1 MSDDAVFSRVNL
13 SIDVHARVLIC
24 CHDVCR
30 VALSPSP
37 AQVSQHLRTKH
48 NIPAAERRLV
58 TDLLKAHTSPL
69 QNPSEAP
76 VRQDGSSPDPNLHLV
91 HGFTCKFCIERT
103 GSSQVMSRHITSA
116 HEKQRLQLGVRRN
129 AMYEPVFLQAWTKS
143 PSGGRYWIVE
153 YGGSMTRPVGGK
165 EVYDHLEDI
174 FERERGRQKGF
185 SGGDLANGAGT
196 TRSSQTT
203 TFTDLRPWLERTGW
217 ERTFGGIDRELLKN
231 LTTAPSPVTSHRGL
245 ILKESSNRSSD
256 VYSDEWMISSADDER
271 KITALLA
278 AVDMLMDRCEQTART
293 TSRSLLCWLRSVR
306 PHGCYAKPF
315 TFVGK
320 AASRRKYIR
329 VLKRFVALVFRAYR
343 LPADIRQRRA
353 GIRFKKSQLRLIST
367 LWNHEAWTQHDA
379 LTEQL
384 WRSMKLSDGADVEV
398 DCDVESTDGEDD
410 CEDGD
415 DSDDQSSVMG
425 ADDSETDDMDDED
438 EESEEE
444 DHNRNEDQSGKTNAM
459 RNSGGGKF
467 PPWIKEV
474 LEFLFGLIMA
484 FCTEEVMDGRPDS
497 TLLVYYSGVLG
508 FSADLTGFL
517 PARSYTSNLAALI
530 YIQRLLFLEYA
541 VPTQDYPRLGISR
554 RPRTDQ
560 LARLQNVRQEYLVLG
575 SQSPFEELFSLLVF
589 GRAIAGSETPAFL
602 LKWSDDGQIL
612 SYRDDIAVHMEQF
625 RRLPKVLLARAE
637 ALCEQL
643 MYGWKPPCDL
653 SSVKDDM
660 ANTTHEFSF
669 VSHPKNGLAEA
680 YFELTLKACTSQAD
694 SLSRK
699 GRWNQ
704 KAIFDYLKKEEALR
718 ENLAGLMLM
727 TCGGQP
733 RSPDLLSVRVRNH
746 RTSERGLY
754 IYNGYM
760 IYVTRSHKAKR
771 STNREFVVAR
781 FFPSQ
786 VGHLMYTYLVYIRP
800 FVDMLAREQLPNI
813 DGCSSFFFRSQLESD
828 SPHWCTERLTK
839 IVRGFTRQVWDQ
851 GITLRLLRQICIGI
865 ADKHVREVSR
875 PFNRFDDRT
884 DNADRGVVFAWSSG
898 HRPLQRARTY
908 GLDGA
913 FPTHLQPQLLERY
926 EWVSV
931 RWHEFLHL
939 PSRYASRLVHAGPDP
954 IAPWLGTPSAT
965 SLDDDSHNCLFMSSP
980 PSSPQAPS
988 YGAKSFTRNDR
999 GQNLLKCRFIITSPQ
1014 TPAKRRRVQ
1023 FAGSSSP
1030 ILDPPNRSWGGFM
1043 SPVFGKRNESESITT
1058 ADEQERIISY
1068 LNGKQTEIRLLNEK
1082 EAEIVI
1088 PTETGNEI
1096 FTADPC
1102 LDLID
1107 RLNWIHQTTEAWRFV
1122 GCELCFIIKGGP
1134 EPNHGLD
1141 SCEQWPASKHA
1152 KRILQWLTTLKI
1164 PRYYDVRGACSM
1176 CGHGWLV
1183 CDEMGQGELARR
1195 EARSQRSNSG
1205 KANLMKEYDAAPDPD
1220 GYCMN
1225 KPVVRR
1231 IIAALCAYDDQIL
1244 GKALTKMALDHE
1256 GIDLT
1261 SESQAR
1267 LWLEQRIRSQ
1277 DDYWVSRL
1285 IYVLDQLIM
1294 AYDFRRSRK
1303 QSLARKSQ
1311 SIDLER

>member
-1 MSDDAVFSRVNL
+1 
-13 SIDVHARVLIC
+13 
-24 CHDVCR
+24 
-30 VALSPSP
+30 
-37 AQVSQHLRTKH
+37 
-48 NIPAAERRLV
+48 
-58 TDLLKAHTSPL
+58 
-69 QNPSEAP
+69 
-76 VRQDGSSPDPNLHLV
+76 
-91 HGFTCKFCIERT
+91 
-103 GSSQVMSRHITSA
+103 
-116 HEKQRLQLGVRRN
+116 
-129 AMYEPVFLQAWTKS
+129 
-143 PSGGRYWIVE
+143 
-153 YGGSMTRPVGGK
+153 
-165 EVYDHLEDI
+165 
-174 FERERGRQKGF
+174 
-185 SGGDLANGAGT
+185 
-196 TRSSQTT
+196 
-203 TFTDLRPWLERTGW
+203 
-217 ERTFGGIDRELLKN
+217 
-231 LTTAPSPVTSHRGL
+231 
-245 ILKESSNRSSD
+245 
-256 VYSDEWMISSADDER
+256 
-271 KITALLA
+271 
-278 AVDMLMDRCEQTART
+278 
-293 TSRSLLCWLRSVR
+293 
-306 PHGCYAKPF
+306 
-315 TFVGK
+315 
-320 AASRRKYIR
+320 
-329 VLKRFVALVFRAYR
+329 
-343 LPADIRQRRA
+343 
-353 GIRFKKSQLRLIST
+353 
-367 LWNHEAWTQHDA
+367 
-379 LTEQL
+379 
-384 WRSMKLSDGADVEV
+384 
-398 DCDVESTDGEDD
+398 
-410 CEDGD
+410 
-415 DSDDQSSVMG
+415 
-425 ADDSETDDMDDED
+425 
-438 EESEEE
+438 
-444 DHNRNEDQSGKTNAM
+444 
-459 RNSGGGKF
+459 
-467 PPWIKEV
+467 
-474 LEFLFGLIMA
+474 
-484 FCTEEVMDGRPDS
+484 
-497 TLLVYYSGVLG
+497 
-508 FSADLTGFL
+508 
-517 PARSYTSNLAALI
+517 
-530 YIQRLLFLEYA
+530 
-541 VPTQDYPRLGISR
+541 
-554 RPRTDQ
+554 
-560 LARLQNVRQEYLVLG
+560 
-575 SQSPFEELFSLLVF
+575 
-589 GRAIAGSETPAFL
+589 
-602 LKWSDDGQIL
+602 
-612 SYRDDIAVHMEQF
+612 
-625 RRLPKVLLARAE
+625 
-637 ALCEQL
+637 
-643 MYGWKPPCDL
+643 
-653 SSVKDDM
+653 
-660 ANTTHEFSF
+660 
-669 VSHPKNGLAEA
+669 
-680 YFELTLKACTSQAD
+680 
-694 SLSRK
+694 
-699 GRWNQ
+699 
-704 KAIFDYLKKEEALR
+704 
-718 ENLAGLMLM
+718 
-727 TCGGQP
+727 
-733 RSPDLLSVRVRNH
+733 
-746 RTSERGLY
+746 
-754 IYNGYM
+754 
-760 IYVTRSHKAKR
+760 
-771 STNREFVVAR
+771 
-781 FFPSQ
+781 
-786 VGHLMYTYLVYIRP
+786 MYTYLVYIRP

-1030 ILDPPNRSWGGFM
+1030 ISDPPNRSWGGFM

>member
-1 MSDDAVFSRVNL
+1 
-13 SIDVHARVLIC
+13 
-24 CHDVCR
+24 
-30 VALSPSP
+30 
-37 AQVSQHLRTKH
+37 
-48 NIPAAERRLV
+48 
-58 TDLLKAHTSPL
+58 
-69 QNPSEAP
+69 
-76 VRQDGSSPDPNLHLV
+76 
-91 HGFTCKFCIERT
+91 
-103 GSSQVMSRHITSA
+103 
-116 HEKQRLQLGVRRN
+116 
-129 AMYEPVFLQAWTKS
+129 MYEPVFLQAWTKS
-143 PSGGRYWIVE
+143 PLGGRYWIVE
-153 YGGSMTRPVGGK
+153 YGGSTTRPVGGK
-165 EVYDHLEDI
+165 EVYDHLEDV
-174 FERERGRQKGF
+174 FERERGRQKGL

-196 TRSSQTT
+196 TGSPQTT

-217 ERTFGGIDRELLKN
+217 ERTFGGIDRELLRN
-231 LTTAPSPVTSHRGL
+231 LTAAPSPTTSHRGL
-245 ILKESSNRSSD
+245 ILKESSNLSSD
-256 VYSDEWMISSADDER
+256 VYSDKWMISSADDER
-271 KITALLA
+271 KITALFM
-278 AVDMLMDRCEQTART
+278 AVDMVMDRWEQTART
-293 TSRSLLCWLRSVR
+293 TSRNLLCWLRSVR

-329 VLKRFVALVFRAYR
+329 LLKRFVALVFRAYR
-343 LPADIRQRRA
+343 LPAGIRQRRA
-353 GIRFKKSQLRLIST
+353 GIRFKKSQLRLISA

-384 WRSMKLSDGADVEV
+384 WRRMKPSGGANVEA
-398 DCDVESTDGEDD
+398 DWDAESIDREEDY
-410 CEDGD
+410 EDED
-415 DSDDQSSVMG
+415 EEEDNSDDESSVMG
-425 ADDSETDDMDDED
+425 ADNSEADDMDDGD
-438 EESEEE
+438 DESEQG
-444 DHNRNEDQSGKTNAM
+444 DDDRNENQSWRTNKM
-459 RNSGGGKF
+459 GNSGGEEV
-467 PPWIKEV
+467 PPWAEEV
-474 LEFLFGLIMA
+474 LELLFGLIMA

-497 TLLVYYSGVLG
+497 TLLVYFSGVLG

-530 YIQRLLFLEYA
+530 YIQRLLFEYA
-541 VPTQDYPRLGISR
+541 LPAQGYPRLGIAR
-554 RPRTDQ
+554 RPRTGQ
-560 LARLQNVRQEYLVLG
+560 IARLQNVRQEYLVLG

-643 MYGWKPPCDL
+643 MYGWKPLCDL

-660 ANTTHEFSF
+660 ANTTHGFSF
-669 VSHPKNGLAEA
+669 VSHPEERAGRGL
-680 YFELTLKACTSQAD
+680 FELTLKACTSQAD
-694 SLSRK
+694 SLSRQ

-704 KAIFDYLKKEEALR
+704 KAIFDYLKKEEALL

-746 RTSERGLY
+746 MTSERGLY

-760 IYVTRSHKAKR
+760 IYVTRSYKAKR
-771 STNREFVVAR
+771 STKREFVVAR

-884 DNADRGVVFAWSSG
+884 DNADQGVVFAWSSG

-999 GQNLLKCRFIITSPQ
+999 GRTC
-1014 TPAKRRRVQ
+1014 
-1023 FAGSSSP
+1023 
-1030 ILDPPNRSWGGFM
+1030 
-1043 SPVFGKRNESESITT
+1043 
-1058 ADEQERIISY
+1058 
-1068 LNGKQTEIRLLNEK
+1068 
-1082 EAEIVI
+1082 
-1088 PTETGNEI
+1088 
-1096 FTADPC
+1096 
-1102 LDLID
+1102 
-1107 RLNWIHQTTEAWRFV
+1107 
-1122 GCELCFIIKGGP
+1122 
-1134 EPNHGLD
+1134 
-1141 SCEQWPASKHA
+1141 
-1152 KRILQWLTTLKI
+1152 
-1164 PRYYDVRGACSM
+1164 
-1176 CGHGWLV
+1176 
-1183 CDEMGQGELARR
+1183 
-1195 EARSQRSNSG
+1195 
-1205 KANLMKEYDAAPDPD
+1205 
-1220 GYCMN
+1220 
-1225 KPVVRR
+1225 
-1231 IIAALCAYDDQIL
+1231 
-1244 GKALTKMALDHE
+1244 
-1256 GIDLT
+1256 
-1261 SESQAR
+1261 
-1267 LWLEQRIRSQ
+1267 
-1277 DDYWVSRL
+1277 
-1285 IYVLDQLIM
+1285 
-1294 AYDFRRSRK
+1294 
-1303 QSLARKSQ
+1303 
-1311 SIDLER
+1311 